1 MFIKSSQTTNLRTN
15 AMLQRY
21 PRNHDRFTVRVSM
34 RTQPSH
40 GNSTN
45 RLHVRFSLLFLPPPP
60 PGGTPGS
67 HGNCHG
73 TPTELPYEQSSKRS
87 KLPQSVI
94 FQRAEAEAAAGA
106 AGAAAAA
113 APPLSAVAARHSQ
126 LQTRR
131 HGTASR
137 RHRLSAA
144 RRGACRDL

>member
-15 AMLQRY
+15 GTLQRY

-45 RLHVRFSLLFLPPPP
+45 TLHVRFSLLFLPPPP

-106 AGAAAAA
+106 AGAGAAA
-113 APPLSAVAARHSQ
+113 APPLSAEAARHSQ